1 MSTNNQTITS
11 TTPEFVQVPQG
22 LPDEAE
28 IARLAAEYFPE
39 LRNRVSEGSF
49 VLPIAGPEAVTAPPL
64 FTRPGTSQRRPE
76 GGLAE
81 SQSYLNSSTGDL
93 GNADK
98 VISALTELD
107 SEFTQGFSS
116 AQAQAGGAYAF
127 LDTIRPLFEDTA
139 SHRSEP
145 QIIGAPKRH
154 ADFAKFNDPS
164 FLSNA
169 VSTDSLDK
177 TTVSGINTSAQPI
190 GPINYLSSGFN
201 VNEVRRDFP
210 ILSERVNGKK
220 LVWLDNAATTQ
231 KPQAVID
238 RLSYFYEHENSN
250 VHRAAHTLAAR
261 STDAYEGARDK
272 IRAFLN
278 ASSSKEIVFVRGTT
292 EGINLVAQTWG
303 RQNIR
308 KDDEIII
315 TWLEH
320 HANIVPWQMLCAETG
335 AKLRIAPVDDSGQV
349 ILDQYE
355 SLFGART
362 KFVSLTFVSNAL
374 GTIVPVMK

>member
-1 MSTNNQTITS
+1 MGIDSNAVASYLVALYCSAAILTTDAIAVLETWTLEVTMSTNNQTITS

-127 LDTIRPLFEDTA
+127 LDTIRPL
-139 SHRSEP
+139 
-145 QIIGAPKRH
+145 
-154 ADFAKFNDPS
+154 
-164 FLSNA
+164 
-169 VSTDSLDK
+169 
-177 TTVSGINTSAQPI
+177 
-190 GPINYLSSGFN
+190 
-201 VNEVRRDFP
+201 
-210 ILSERVNGKK
+210 
-220 LVWLDNAATTQ
+220 
-231 KPQAVID
+231 
-238 RLSYFYEHENSN
+238 
-250 VHRAAHTLAAR
+250 
-261 STDAYEGARDK
+261 
-272 IRAFLN
+272 
-278 ASSSKEIVFVRGTT
+278 
-292 EGINLVAQTWG
+292 
-303 RQNIR
+303 
-308 KDDEIII
+308 
-315 TWLEH
+315 
-320 HANIVPWQMLCAETG
+320 
-335 AKLRIAPVDDSGQV
+335 LRILLPIEANRRS
-349 ILDQYE
+349 
-355 SLFGART
+355 
-362 KFVSLTFVSNAL
+362 
-374 GTIVPVMK
+374 